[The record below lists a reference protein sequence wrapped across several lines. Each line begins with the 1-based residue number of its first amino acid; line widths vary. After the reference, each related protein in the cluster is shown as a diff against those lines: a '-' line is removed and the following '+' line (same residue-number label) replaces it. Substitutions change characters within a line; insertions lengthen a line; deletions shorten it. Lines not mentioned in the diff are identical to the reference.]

1 MAIRIVTDSTSDLPH
16 ELAAGLDITIVPLE
30 VIFGSEEY
38 RDGVD
43 ISADEFFNRLI
54 TKGSVLPKTSQPSIG
69 EFIEV
74 YERLG
79 QDADGIV
86 SIHVSSK
93 VSGTYNAA
101 VQAAQQAKVSCP
113 IEVIDSLQASMG
125 QGMVA
130 IAAAKPAKQG
140 AALEEVVRVTQSAV
154 GRCHMLGLIETLE
167 YLEKGGRIGKAR
179 AFLGTL
185 LKIKPLIT
193 IRDGEAQELAKER
206 TKARGLARLQ
216 QIARDFAPIEEL
228 CVLYTTNPRDADLLL
243 ENLKDLLPEG
253 KEPFLGRMGPVFG
266 TYVGPGCVGIGLLRA
281 ES

>member
-1 MAIRIVTDSTSDLPH
+1 MTIKIVTDSTSDLPH
-16 ELAAGLDITIVPLE
+16 DLARELDITIIPLK
-30 VIFGSEEY
+30 VIFGTDEY

-43 ISADEFFNRLI
+43 ISTDEFFERL
-54 TKGSVLPKTSQPSIG
+54 TAKGSVLPTTSQPSVG

-74 YERLG
+74 YERLA

-86 SIHVSSK
+86 SIHISAK
-93 VSGTYNAA
+93 VSGTYIAA
-101 VQAAQQAKVSCP
+101 IQATQQAKVSCP

-125 QGMVA
+125 LGMVA
-130 IAAAKPAKQG
+130 IAAAKPANQG
-140 AALEEVVRVTQSAV
+140 ADLEEVVRVTQSAV
-154 GRCHMLGLIETLE
+154 GRCHILGLLDTLE

-179 AFLGTL
+179 AFMGTL
-185 LKIKPLIT
+185 LKIKPLLT

-206 TKARGLARLQ
+206 TKTRGLARLQ
-216 QIARDFAPIEEL
+216 QIARDFAPLEEL
-228 CVLYTTNPRDADLLL
+228 CVLYTTNPSDADMLM

-253 KEPFLGRMGPVFG
+253 KKPFLGRMGSVFG

>member
-16 ELAAGLDITIVPLE
+16 ELAAELDITIVPLK

-43 ISADEFFNRLI
+43 ISADEFFKRLT

-140 AALEEVVRVTQSAV
+140 AGLEEVVRVTRSAV
-154 GRCHMLGLIETLE
+154 GRCHILGLLDTLE

-179 AFLGTL
+179 AVLGTL
-185 LKIKPLIT
+185 LKIKPLLT

-216 QIARDFAPIEEL
+216 QIARDFAPLEEL
-228 CVLYTTNPRDADLLL
+228 CVLYTTNAEDADMLL

-281 ES
+281 EP

>member
-1 MAIRIVTDSTSDLPH
+1 MTIRIVTDSTSDLPH
-16 ELAAGLDITIVPLE
+16 DLARELGITIIPLK
-30 VIFGSEEY
+30 VLFGTDEY

-43 ISADEFFNRLI
+43 ISTDEFFERL
-54 TKGSVLPKTSQPSIG
+54 TAKGSVLPTTSQPSVG

-86 SIHVSSK
+86 SIHISAK
-93 VSGTYNAA
+93 VSGTYIAA
-101 VQAAQQAKVSCP
+101 IQATQQAKVSCP

-125 QGMVA
+125 LGMVA
-130 IAAAKPAKQG
+130 IAAAKPAKLG
-140 AALEEVVRVTQSAV
+140 ASLEEVVRVAQSAV
-154 GRCHMLGLIETLE
+154 GRCHILGLLDTLE

-185 LKIKPLIT
+185 LKIKPLLT
-193 IRDGEAQELAKER
+193 IHDGEAHELAKER

-216 QIARDFAPIEEL
+216 QIARDYAPLEEM
-228 CVLYTTNPRDADLLL
+228 CVLYTTNPKDADLLL